1 MLKAVPTVLKILGY
15 RFHFYSNEGTEPPH
29 IHCRKENSECK
40 FWLESVMLSD
50 NKGFKAHEIR
60 EIEKLVF
67 ENRNRFLGAYY
78 EFHSRR

>member
-1 MLKAVPTVLKILGY
+1 M
-15 RFHFYSNEGTEPPH
+15 
-29 IHCRKENSECK
+29 HCRKENSECK
-40 FWLESVMLSD
+40 FRLESVMLSD

-67 ENRNRFLGAYY
+67 ENRDRFLGAYY